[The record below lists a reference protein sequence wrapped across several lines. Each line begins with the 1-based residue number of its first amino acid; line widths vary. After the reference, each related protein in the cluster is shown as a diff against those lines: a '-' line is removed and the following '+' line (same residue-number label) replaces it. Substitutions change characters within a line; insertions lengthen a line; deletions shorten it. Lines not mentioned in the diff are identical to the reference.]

1 MAIHSNP
8 LKASPKIGVLL
19 SGGRKSLGGR
29 GLQRPLFC
37 HTDLTDPTDY
47 FLMSRRNHRIRVRYM
62 KLADLSRNSL
72 KAIGRELGLD
82 VSFVDGHLQV
92 RELLPRPMW
101 TWRLS
106 SKSSFCRAVVASG
119 YLTHRQ
125 MVHAALRYR
134 LGRSKDDAV
143 IYWQIDQLGQVHD
156 GKLMWYGP
164 DCHRLKYRN
173 ASWVMF
179 LMKQHFGIPQSAFQP
194 THVFFGTHL
203 LKYDGR
209 CKMADV
215 KSVSSVQSVVKKNS
229 PVVAIVEAEK
239 SAVILSEL
247 YPQYIWLAA
256 GGMFELQVS
265 KFLPLQHYQVILFP
279 DTDPE
284 GRAFRT
290 WYDAAQQVMRSFFW
304 PRHNPIHVSPLLE
317 LNATPSQ
324 KARKIDLVDYYFEC
338 QGVCKSVLLSTK
350 PWHSTEL
357 EERKH
362 HQRGF

>member
-1 MAIHSNP
+1 
-8 LKASPKIGVLL
+8 
-19 SGGRKSLGGR
+19 
-29 GLQRPLFC
+29 
-37 HTDLTDPTDY
+37 
-47 FLMSRRNHRIRVRYM
+47 M
-62 KLADLSRNSL
+62 KLRDLLTKTSF
-72 KAIGRELGLD
+72 KAIGLKLGLD
-82 VSFVDGHLQV
+82 VQVVDGHLHV

-106 SKSSFCRAVVASG
+106 AKSSFCRAVVASG
-119 YLTHRQ
+119 YLSHRQ
-125 MVHAALRYR
+125 MVHAVLRYR

-164 DCHRLKYRN
+164 DCHRLKHRN

-179 LMKQHFGIPQSAFQP
+179 LLKQHFDIPLSAFQP

-215 KSVSSVQSVVKKNS
+215 KSVKSVCPITVCV
-229 PVVAIVEAEK
+229 VEAEK

-256 GGMFELQVS
+256 GGMNEVQVS
-265 KFLPLQHYQVILFP
+265 KFLPLQHYRVILFP

-304 PRHNPIHVSPLLE
+304 PPHNPIRVSPLLE
-317 LNATPSQ
+317 LNASPDQ
-324 KARKIDLVDYYFEC
+324 KARKIDLVDYVFES
-338 QGVCKSVLLSTK
+338 KNPK
-350 PWHSTEL
+350 
-357 EERKH
+357 
-362 HQRGF
+362 